1 MTRLLNLLLQAT
13 QPQEFLSIVDMN
25 TQYFFIFRGDVT
37 PGCYFVRDRY
47 LIIMHTLEY
56 RLIVCN
62 GITMYGQI
70 FSIYMSFNYAV
81 SNKVCSEKGYIFEKI
96 STLCNTI
103 IWYFSVILHRVKAR
117 NNQHPQVCL
126 HLEVEPTG
134 QLNWCNFSSTK
145 FQSVCTMFFYIIR
158 TSPQA
163 NRSLF

>member
-13 QPQEFLSIVDMN
+13 QPQEFSSIVDMN

-70 FSIYMSFNYAV
+70 FSIYIFFNYAV
-81 SNKVCSEKGYIFEKI
+81 QIKYVLRKDIFLKKYQHYATRLFG
-96 STLCNTI
+96 TL
-103 IWYFSVILHRVKAR
+103 V
-117 NNQHPQVCL
+117 
-126 HLEVEPTG
+126 
-134 QLNWCNFSSTK
+134 
-145 FQSVCTMFFYIIR
+145 
-158 TSPQA
+158 
-163 NRSLF
+163 